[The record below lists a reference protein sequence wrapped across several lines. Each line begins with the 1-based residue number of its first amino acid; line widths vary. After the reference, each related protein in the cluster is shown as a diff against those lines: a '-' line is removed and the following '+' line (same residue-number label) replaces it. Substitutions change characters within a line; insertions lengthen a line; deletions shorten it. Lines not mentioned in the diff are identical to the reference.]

1 MQIDRHP
8 YQRNKR
14 ASDAPAYR
22 RVPFATWRESFDL
35 IILMGDSAG
44 GGLSVALTEH
54 LKAERIRLPDELI
67 LQVVMR

>member
-1 MQIDRHP
+1 MEIDRHP

-14 ASDAPAYR
+14 ASDRAGISAIT
-22 RVPFATWRESFDL
+22 FSDL
-35 IILMGDSAG
+35 AGIILMGDSAG

-54 LKAERIRLPDELI
+54 LKAEGIRLPDELI